1 MDNNLS
7 LHPFIGVGPLHTI
20 ALKFANTVICYISV
34 LINYA
39 SQTTTQKLLK
49 YMYAK
54 KRGEKG
60 SIKEKIHTMLSW
72 WN

>member
-1 MDNNLS
+1 MDSILS

-20 ALKFANTVICYISV
+20 ALRFANTVICYISV

-39 SQTTTQKLLK
+39 SQTTTQKLK

-60 SIKEKIHTMLSW
+60 SIKEKIYTMLSW